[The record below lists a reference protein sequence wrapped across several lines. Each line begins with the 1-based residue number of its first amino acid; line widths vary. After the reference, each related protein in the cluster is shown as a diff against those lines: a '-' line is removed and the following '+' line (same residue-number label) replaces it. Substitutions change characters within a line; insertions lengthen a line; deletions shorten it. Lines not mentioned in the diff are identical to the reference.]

1 MSVLMLFGTDQ
12 DAEECGSSP
21 GQLRGPRAFS
31 ADVGVEVQTLER
43 RDPSEGRRDR
53 PRTAAIDRAPPIRS
67 SRYSSGPGT
76 AGAEI

>member
-1 MSVLMLFGTDQ
+1 MSVLMLVGTDQ

-53 PRTAAIDRAPPIRS
+53 PRTSNSIISLFMRS
-67 SRYSSGPGT
+67 RNSRS
-76 AGAEI
+76 